1 MTSVYTATTKSAT
14 ASTTKRYTGLASGL
28 DTDEIVKGMTS
39 STRNK
44 IAKQLQD
51 RQILSWKTDSYRS
64 ISKKLIAFS
73 EKFISFSSSNN
84 LFSEKFFEN
93 ATITSKGSNAAA
105 ISATGSPDGLKGL
118 SILSVDEL
126 ASTANFMTTKNASK
140 QEFSSG
146 EMNFTDGG
154 RTVNTLAGETINLKY
169 DGKYYNVTIDKNFQ
183 GDTAGAIK
191 IAFNDALNK
200 VKLADGVTTL
210 DTLVKI
216 DASGNDITLSSTD
229 ATKLLSVVGGSGSSL
244 KALGITAGASTEK
257 APITGKIETANMTEQ
272 IVFNDIIKN
281 KSMTFDLNGIQKKIQ
296 FTDKKFNSVEEFRQ
310 HLQTELDNSFGA
322 NKINVGLNS
331 SSNGLKFSTTDSTSI
346 LTFAGGDLGLTG
358 NKGILNM
365 EAKSSNRLRIDRPLS
380 EVGSALGIADP
391 TEVTDD
397 KGNKI
402 IGYKITVNGKNFTF
416 SKDKAISEVINEI
429 NNSDAGINIKYLSTT
444 DKFSVVATE
453 TGAQGKVDIND
464 ALGGGNLMSTL
475 LGYNMDEFDKNA
487 GLTKKLSEL
496 PGLMPNKDGK
506 YVLSIDNKEFSFTP
520 DQTMQNVINTINGDD
535 VDAKVTIAY
544 GAKKFTITDD
554 GGDSTRKIQ
563 IGGNLKDVLLGTS
576 YNAKSGTDA
585 KLKVSYDGGPAT
597 TLIRSNNSFTLD
609 GANITI
615 NSKFSSGDPI
625 TFTSKQNSDE
635 ILKGIKEMVTAYNE
649 VVDLVNKEVSTKRDR
664 KYSPLTAEQEDGM
677 TESQVKDW
685 NEKAKAGML
694 FGDSELQSL
703 STELRFA
710 FSFAVPEVGN
720 ISDFGITTA
729 SAYKDNGKIVI
740 DETKLKAAIEERP
753 DDVKKLFTMP
763 KSTAPGAT
771 DSDAGIMNRVK
782 KLLDKYASTTG
793 EKGSLIKLAG
803 LENSITTMDSSLY
816 KQMTSIDTKVTAL
829 KKTLTTQEDRY
840 YSQFTALEKYISQMN
855 AQSSWLTQQS
865 K

>member
-1 MTSVYTATTKSAT
+1 MTSVNTAT
-14 ASTTKRYTGLASGL
+14 STSNSSTKRYTGLVSNL
-28 DTDEIVKGMTS
+28 DTDSIVKGMTS

-73 EKFISFSSSNN
+73 EKFISFSSSSN

-93 ATITSKGSNAAA
+93 ATITSKGSNSAA
-105 ISATGSPDGLKGL
+105 ISATGTPDGLKGL

-126 ASTANFMTTKNASK
+126 ASAASFMTTKNASN
-140 QEFSSG
+140 QEFSTG

-154 RTVNTLAGETINLKY
+154 RTINNLAGETINLKY
-169 DGKYYNVTIDKNFQ
+169 EGTYYNVTIDKNFS
-183 GDTAGAIK
+183 GTTPDSIK
-191 IAFNDALNK
+191 KAFNDALQN

-210 DTLVKI
+210 ATLVKME
-216 DASGNDITLSSTD
+216 AVGSEVTLSPADTGKS
-229 ATKLLSVVGGSGSSL
+229 LSVVGGSRSSL
-244 KALGITAGASTEK
+244 KALGITAGASYSSS
-257 APITGKIETANMTEQ
+257 APIKGEVKAENMTQQ

-296 FTDKKFNSVEEFRQ
+296 FTDKKFSSVNEFKDY
-310 HLQTELDNSFGA
+310 LQAELDKSFGS
-322 NKINVGLNS
+322 NKIKVDLNS

-346 LTFAGGDLGLTG
+346 LTFVGGDSGLTG

-365 EAKSSNRLRIDRPLS
+365 ETKSSNRLRLDRPLS
-380 EVGSALGIADP
+380 EVGSALGISDP

-402 IGYKITVNGKNFTF
+402 IGYQVTVNGKNFTF

-429 NNSDAGINIKYLSTT
+429 NNSDAGVNIKYLTTT
-444 DKFSVVATE
+444 DKFSVTATE
-453 TGAQGKVDIND
+453 TGSHGKVSISD
-464 ALGGGNLMSTL
+464 AAGGGNLMSTL
-475 LGYNMDEFDKNA
+475 LGYNMDEFDNST

-496 PGLMPNKDGK
+496 PGLIPNKDGN
-506 YVLSIDNKEFSFTP
+506 YVLSIDNNEFSFTS
-520 DQTMQNVINTINGDD
+520 DKTMDDVIATINAD
-535 VDAKVTIAY
+535 VGANVTIAY

-554 GGDSTRKIQ
+554 GNDATRKIQ
-563 IGGNLKDVLLGTS
+563 IGGNLRNLLLG
-576 YNAKSGTDA
+576 YNSKSGTDA
-585 KLKVSYDGGPAT
+585 KMTVSYDGGPAT
-597 TLIRSNNSFTLD
+597 ALTRSSNAFTLD
-609 GANITI
+609 GANIAI

-625 TFTSKQNSDE
+625 TFTSKQNTDDM
-635 ILKGIKEMVTAYNE
+635 LKTIKDMVTAYNE
-649 VVDLVNKEVSTKRDR
+649 IVDLVNTEVSTKRNR
-664 KYSPLTAEQEDGM
+664 NYAPLTAEQEDGM

-694 FGDSELQSL
+694 FGDSQLQSL

-720 ISDFGITTA
+720 ISEFGITTA
-729 SAYKDNGKIVI
+729 SSYKDNGKILI
-740 DETKLKAAIEERP
+740 DENKLKAALEERP

-771 DSDAGIMNRVK
+771 DNDAGIMNRVK
-782 KLLDKYASTTG
+782 KIFDKYAATTG
-793 EKGSLIKLAG
+793 EKGSLIKMAG
-803 LENSITTMDSSLY
+803 LENSVTTMDSSLY
-816 KQMTSIDTKVTAL
+816 KQMASIDLKVADL

-840 YSQFTALEKYISQMN
+840 YSQFTSLEKYISQMN

-865 K
+865 NS